1 MKMKS
6 EDVLKVNRVNK
17 PNQKP
22 KPEIPLS
29 EKLVWTVREAAA
41 YSNIGEPTIREL
53 AKQPDCTFSF
63 RVGRKIN
70 IKRKEFEEWIARTS
84 QI

>member
-1 MKMKS
+1 MKMMS
-6 EDVLKVNRVNK
+6 DDSSNGGHGNK